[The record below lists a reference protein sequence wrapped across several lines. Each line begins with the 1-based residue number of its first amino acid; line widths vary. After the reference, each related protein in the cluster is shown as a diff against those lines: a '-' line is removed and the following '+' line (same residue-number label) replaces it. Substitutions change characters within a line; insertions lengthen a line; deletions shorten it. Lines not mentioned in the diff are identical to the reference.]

1 MLKFLAGPVLLG
13 AGYIAGSVYGADAE
27 QVVQKSP
34 AETYAA
40 VETAL
45 GNLRQS
51 GTTFFDGGTPVSY
64 ELKVAHLPDRK
75 LTVVLLFAGQEG
87 AEVNLAF
94 QPRSDGKETLI
105 AAKIHGDHEVLR
117 SVLGGTDKS
126 RLAYAPD
133 WMLNL
138 SARPVLQQLASQIE
152 RGETAQ
158 FAGLGEGT
166 ARAQWEANL
175 TSDEREQLSQW
186 QQREATRPSVD
197 PNADAGK
204 FLAGDKPK

>member
-75 LTVVLLFAGQEG
+75 LTVVLLFAGQE
-87 AEVNLAF
+87 A
-94 QPRSDGKETLI
+94 PRSTSLSSPGTMARRRSSPRKSMATTKFLDRSLAAPTNRALLTLRTGCSTCPQDPSFSNSRHKSSGARRHSLQAWGKE
-105 AAKIHGDHEVLR
+105 LR
-117 SVLGGTDKS
+117 
-126 RLAYAPD
+126 
-133 WMLNL
+133 
-138 SARPVLQQLASQIE
+138 E
-152 RGETAQ
+152 
-158 FAGLGEGT
+158 
-166 ARAQWEANL
+166 
-175 TSDEREQLSQW
+175 
-186 QQREATRPSVD
+186 
-197 PNADAGK
+197 PNGK
-204 FLAGDKPK
+204 PI